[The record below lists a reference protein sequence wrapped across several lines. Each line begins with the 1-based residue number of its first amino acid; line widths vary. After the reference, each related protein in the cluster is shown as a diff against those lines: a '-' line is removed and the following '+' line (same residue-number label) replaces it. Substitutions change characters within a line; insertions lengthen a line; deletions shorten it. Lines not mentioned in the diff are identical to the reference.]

1 MNDEELRA
9 FLDSATVGDE
19 EDQAPASDAPSAEA
33 AASGSPTGAAPR
45 RGVPSFDE
53 LMNMGAPATEA
64 PAQGVADQLASRT
77 EAAAS
82 EQNASAA
89 AGVAATSAEA
99 AQLPSA
105 AQTAPASPEWA
116 QTYAQDDE
124 ELVPLILPGFSPEP
138 SRGRE
143 LPPVFQADLAAAQS
157 DAAQS
162 AGQSGGGANSFD
174 EQVPT
179 QPFDVLADPQEHS
192 AASAASVAA
201 VVSPAAPAS
210 DARPEARAATPS
222 AAAVSATSGVAAATA
237 AAAASASTAPLAN
250 LIASQ
255 ADQRHE
261 EENPFA
267 FLDSDSDSDP
277 QAEEEY
283 EPISVTGSEKRAR
296 KAMPWLIVG
305 GGVAIALI
313 ASIFVING
321 VRGTESPETD
331 GTPAVTSPPTTTEDP
346 TTTEEPEPTEDPT
359 PDPNVA
365 PVVDPG
371 STYDL
376 AITQWGLTV
385 PRSEA
390 FGGSTPY
397 NLYDNDSRAMFT
409 LPLAESLS
417 ATCAQAA
424 APEAWGLL
432 KKEDGK
438 LEVIRPEPRCT
449 DPGDA
454 AVYDKIWGLMDYM
467 AKNPKPIQ

>member
-19 EDQAPASDAPSAEA
+19 EDQAPASDARGAEA
-33 AASGSPTGAAPR
+33 TTPEARTGGTPR

-53 LMNMGAPATEA
+53 LMNMGAPGSDTPGEGSDDQFAA
-64 PAQGVADQLASRT
+64 PVEQPPAAPSIVVNPEPAAPQ
-77 EAAAS
+77 AAARS
-82 EQNASAA
+82 EWS
-89 AGVAATSAEA
+89 
-99 AQLPSA
+99 
-105 AQTAPASPEWA
+105 

-124 ELVPLILPGFSPEP
+124 QLVPLILPGFSPEP

-143 LPPVFQADLAAAQS
+143 LPPVFQADLTASQR
-157 DAAQS
+157 D
-162 AGQSGGGANSFD
+162 AGQGGSNSFD
-174 EQVPT
+174 EPAPT
-179 QPFDVLADPQEHS
+179 QPFDVLADPQD
-192 AASAASVAA
+192 A
-201 VVSPAAPAS
+201 PAAAP
-210 DARPEARAATPS
+210 PVVPS
-222 AAAVSATSGVAAATA
+222 AAASPAAVQAEPRPATAPAAAAVAATA
-237 AAAASASTAPLAN
+237 TSAATAPLAN

-255 ADQRHE
+255 ADQSRE

-267 FLDSDSDSDP
+267 FLEAELHSEAQP
-277 QAEEEY
+277 EEEY
-283 EPISVTGSEKRAR
+283 DPISVTGSEKRGR
-296 KAMPWLIVG
+296 KAMPWIIAC

-321 VRGTESPETD
+321 VRGTETPATD
-331 GTPAVTSPPTTTEDP
+331 DTPAVTAPPTTTEEP
-346 TTTEEPEPTEDPT
+346 TTDVPEPTEDPT
-359 PDPNVA
+359 PSPDAA

-376 AITQWGLTV
+376 AITQWGITV

-417 ATCAQAA
+417 ATCSQAA
-424 APEAWGLL
+424 AETWGLL
-432 KKEDGK
+432 RSADGT
-438 LEVIRPEPRCT
+438 LGVIRPEPRCT